1 MSRYRKTFY
10 CRMNFPNEFWYS
22 IAIIHFSWF
31 HNMNSPIY
39 NCRFSC
45 CMLCVL
51 FTALCNGE
59 TWIYFKCSWFLW
71 KKSKEYARCVLNF
84 CIVTYFGITTY
95 LVYVCYMIVAIKPMY
110 FVMYKIIYFC
120 WKTFSV
126 KSQYHNTKYM
136 YHNHNLHSSASWNF
150 LFPKF
155 LRCSANWI

>member
-1 MSRYRKTFY
+1 MY
-10 CRMNFPNEFWYS
+10 FPSEFWYS
-22 IAIIHFSWF
+22 IAIIHSSWF

-120 WKTFSV
+120 WKTFLW
-126 KSQYHNTKYM
+126 
-136 YHNHNLHSSASWNF
+136 NHNIVTLNICITTTTCIHPPHEIFFFQSF
-150 LFPKF
+150 
-155 LRCSANWI
+155 